1 MSFIDSVLLVAFGGP
16 TAPHEIRPFL
26 EIVTRGRGIPAER
39 LEEVAHHYE
48 QMPGGRSPLAE
59 LTFAQARGLEKA
71 LTGSGPALP
80 VFVGMRNWHPFLHE
94 TLAVMADKGARRA
107 LAVILS
113 PLRTEASWDRYM
125 QDVAEARARVNGAPE
140 VGFAPPWFEN
150 SRFVAAV
157 ADRTHAALAE
167 VPAEAQAWTPL
178 VFTAHSVPTAMA
190 DVSPYVS
197 DLTAAVRAVVRRLGH
212 TRWSIAYQSRSGSPR
227 QSWLEPDVGDVL
239 RRLAADGERHAV
251 VVPIGFVCDHVEV
264 LYDLDVEARRVAAGA
279 GLELHRAAAVNDH
292 PEFVAMLADLV
303 RGARGGARAGLR

>member
-1 MSFIDSVLLVAFGGP
+1 MSSIDSVLLVAFGGP
-16 TAPHEIRPFL
+16 TAPHEIQPFL

-39 LEEVAHHYE
+39 LEEVAYHYR

-59 LTFAQARGLEKA
+59 LTFAQARGLQQSLA
-71 LTGSGPALP
+71 QAGPALP

-94 TLAVMADKGARRA
+94 TLAEMAGKGARRS

-113 PLRTEASWDRYM
+113 PLRTEVSWDRYM
-125 QDVAEARARVNGAPE
+125 QDVAEARARVSDAPE
-140 VGFAPPWFEN
+140 VGFAPAWFES

-157 ADRTHAALAE
+157 ADRAHAALGE
-167 VPAEAQAWTPL
+167 VPADARAGTPL
-178 VFTAHSVPTAMA
+178 VFTAHSIPTAMA

-197 DLTAAVRAVVRRLGH
+197 DLTAATRAVVRRLGH

-227 QSWLEPDVGDVL
+227 QPWLEPDIGDAL

-251 VVPIGFVCDHVEV
+251 VVPIGFVCDHVEI
-264 LYDLDVEARRVAAGA
+264 LYDLDVEARRVADGA
-279 GLELHRAAAVNDH
+279 GLALHRAAAVNDH

-303 RGARGGARAGLR
+303 RGAHGSARNAR

>member
-1 MSFIDSVLLVAFGGP
+1 MSAVDSVLLVAFGGP

-48 QMPGGRSPLAE
+48 EMPGGRSPLAE
-59 LTFAQARGLEKA
+59 LTFAQARGLQQA
-71 LTGSGPALP
+71 LARGEPALP

-94 TLAVMADKGARRA
+94 TLAEMAGKGARRT
-107 LAVILS
+107 LAIILS

-125 QDVAEARARVNGAPE
+125 QNVAEARARVAGGPE
-140 VGFAPPWFEN
+140 VGFAPAWFEN

-157 ADRTHAALAE
+157 ADRARAALSE
-167 VPAEAQAWTPL
+167 VPLDARASTPM
-178 VFTAHSVPTAMA
+178 VFTAHSVPVAMA

-197 DLTAAVRAVVRRLGH
+197 DLTAATRAVVRRLGH

-227 QSWLEPDVGDVL
+227 QAWLEPDVTDVL
-239 RRLAADGERHAV
+239 RRLAAHGERHAV

-292 PEFVAMLADLV
+292 PEFIAMLTDLV
-303 RGARGGARAGLR
+303 RAVHGGGR